1 MSKAL
6 LHGASA
12 NLLARVSGLA
22 ASFLNIFLLGRL
34 LNIAD
39 FGLWAWLFAIY
50 SLITSQDFGYISAMR
65 VRIGR
70 HIQTE
75 KSQQQRLL
83 YTAALLMTIFV
94 LVVVIFGIFG
104 YSFIFGNSTEEERLR
119 NLAIFC
125 SSATILGTV
134 SAQAL
139 LAHLHTAIVGL
150 VETLRSIIQIIIYA
164 LAYFFNWSLTS
175 LVFCFFITCL
185 IYIPLVTKL
194 YLSTTRWQFSEIY
207 FTAKNHWAQL
217 KSIGLTLCKEG
228 WILWVVQIGMT
239 MLIGSDVYLSGF
251 FLEPQDV
258 AKVNI
263 ISRFQLLGVGLL
275 AAALT
280 PVIAGFVVQVES
292 VDKRLATKKIN
303 AAYLIFLGVGFLY
316 SAVFFSWG
324 QSLSMLWGH
333 IEIDYPIVFVL
344 SGLLLFLT
352 LSTTLMQIFLQ
363 FPMVSVRLGP
373 WLISIIVL
381 KIFLS
386 GWLTALYGYIGI
398 FMASIVAVSIFLIL
412 SHSLILKQGIY
423 ERLHTAP

>member
-194 YLSTTRWQFSEIY
+194 YLSTTRWKFS
-207 FTAKNHWAQL
+207 
-217 KSIGLTLCKEG
+217 
-228 WILWVVQIGMT
+228 
-239 MLIGSDVYLSGF
+239 
-251 FLEPQDV
+251 
-258 AKVNI
+258 
-263 ISRFQLLGVGLL
+263 
-275 AAALT
+275 
-280 PVIAGFVVQVES
+280 
-292 VDKRLATKKIN
+292 
-303 AAYLIFLGVGFLY
+303 
-316 SAVFFSWG
+316 
-324 QSLSMLWGH
+324 
-333 IEIDYPIVFVL
+333 
-344 SGLLLFLT
+344 
-352 LSTTLMQIFLQ
+352 
-363 FPMVSVRLGP
+363 
-373 WLISIIVL
+373 
-381 KIFLS
+381 
-386 GWLTALYGYIGI
+386 
-398 FMASIVAVSIFLIL
+398 
-412 SHSLILKQGIY
+412 
-423 ERLHTAP
+423 